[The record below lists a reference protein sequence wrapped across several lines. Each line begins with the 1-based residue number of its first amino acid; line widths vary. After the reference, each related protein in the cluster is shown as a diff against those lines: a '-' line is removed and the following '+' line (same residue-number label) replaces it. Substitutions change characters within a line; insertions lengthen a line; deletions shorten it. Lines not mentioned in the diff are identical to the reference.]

1 MEITL
6 DIINKLDK
14 NDKDY
19 LARQLV
25 IILLNGYYKDN
36 IEIFTDYMLD
46 AWHHEGWGNE
56 TMIRDISINEIVN
69 RINSGDGFSDF
80 EYVYY
85 NHEEYYKNRKDDE

>member
-19 LARQLV
+19 LARH
-25 IILLNGYYKDN
+25 N

-56 TMIRDISINEIVN
+56 TMIRDI
-69 RINSGDGFSDF
+69 
-80 EYVYY
+80 
-85 NHEEYYKNRKDDE
+85 EELLEDVEMGETIKQFLEDVLDRSKKN

>member
-6 DIINKLDK
+6 DVITKLEK

-36 IEIFTDYMLD
+36 IDIFTDYVLD

-56 TMIRDISINEIVN
+56 NMIRDI
-69 RINSGDGFSDF
+69 
-80 EYVYY
+80 
-85 NHEEYYKNRKDDE
+85 EELLEDPEMGTTIEQFFKDNILDKQS

>member
-19 LARQLV
+19 LARELV

-56 TMIRDISINEIVN
+56 TMIREI
-69 RINSGDGFSDF
+69 
-80 EYVYY
+80 
-85 NHEEYYKNRKDDE
+85 EELLEDVEMGETIKQFLEDVLDRSKKN